1 MPDPQWDKVY
11 STKGMAAYPD
21 NMLVR
26 FVAKHYYDAPDRK
39 DIKFLDIGC
48 GAGSTTWYLA
58 REGFSVAA
66 IDGSQVAMERLRLRL
81 KNESLEAFLG
91 CGDIT
96 SLEFKPDYFDC
107 VVDVS
112 SLCYIPKD
120 KIENLMKQ
128 LYAVLKP
135 GGRFFSIT
143 PADDCIK
150 APFDHTIDGVNLKAR
165 FQTADEASKN
175 FKDFK
180 DFSITP
186 YSYYVDK
193 GEVNLWVVHAIKK
206 DLPTLVENKN
216 NPFKS
221 MAEEALIEGQDVQV
235 LF

>member
-1 MPDPQWDKVY
+1 MSDPQWDKVY
-11 STKGMAAYPD
+11 STKGMAQYPD

-26 FVAKHYYDAPDRK
+26 FVAKHYYDVSDRK

-48 GAGSTTWYLA
+48 GAGASTWYLA

-107 VVDVS
+107 IVDVS

-128 LYAVLKP
+128 LHAVLKP
-135 GGRFFSIT
+135 GGRVFSIT

-150 APFDHTIDGVNLKAR
+150 APFDHTIDGVDLKAR

-180 DFSITP
+180 DLSILS
-186 YSYYVDK
+186 YSYFVDK
-193 GEVNLWVVHAIKK
+193 DRVNLWCI
-206 DLPTLVENKN
+206 
-216 NPFKS
+216 S
-221 MAEEALIEGQDVQV
+221 ALKG
-235 LF
+235 

>member
-1 MPDPQWDKVY
+1 MSDPQWDAVY
-11 STKGMAAYPD
+11 SKKGMAQYPE
-21 NMLVR
+21 NALIR
-26 FVAKHYYDAPDRK
+26 FVAKHYYGVPERK

-48 GAGSTTWYLA
+48 GAGSSTWYLA

-66 IDGSQVAMERLRLRL
+66 IDGSTVAMERLRIRL
-81 KNESLEAFLG
+81 KDEVLEAFLG

-96 SLEFKPDYFDC
+96 ALEFKPDYFDC

-128 LYAVLKP
+128 LHAVLKP

-143 PADDCIK
+143 PAEDCIK
-150 APFDHTIDGVNLKAR
+150 SPFEHTIDGVNLRAR

-175 FKDFK
+175 FKNFK
-180 DFSITP
+180 DLSITP

-193 GEVNLWVVHAIKK
+193 GEVNLWVIQAIKK
-206 DLPTLVENKN
+206 DLPILVENKK
-216 NPFKS
+216 NPLES
-221 MAEEALIEGQDVQV
+221 MAEEALVEDNNV
-235 LF
+235 